1 MTANLAV
8 QVALPVPIPRTFTYR
23 LPSPMAVACQ
33 PGCRVRVPFGR
44 KSLIGVA
51 VAVGTEP
58 GFQGDLRNVVDVLD
72 TVPAVSGELLDFTR
86 WLADYYFAPWGLV
99 LQAALPAALRTRTR
113 RIIEISEAGREVLE
127 NPFSRALALH
137 RRVLDLLARRG
148 PLAPGRLRSLLPV
161 AGAAL
166 LSRIESRGWIRIL
179 EREAP
184 PPGLARLEEWTL
196 PGRLPP
202 PTGSRALGGRQRR
215 ILETLRQEG
224 GAIRSA
230 DLLQSTGASRSSLR
244 TLADKG
250 WLSLEKRPERRRSAG
265 PPAPSVVTAPP
276 LLEHQRVAVGA
287 IRASLDRGGFRCFLL
302 EGVTGSGKTE
312 VYMAAASHA
321 LALGRGVLY
330 MVPEIGLTP
339 LLEDRLEERFP
350 GQVAVL
356 HSGLPERERR
366 ERWERIRQGEASL
379 ILGTRS
385 ALFAPHR
392 SIGLVIVDEEQDV
405 SYYQAESPRYH
416 ARDAAL
422 VRARRLQATV
432 VLGSA
437 TPSLE
442 AVASVR
448 RKKFDRLF
456 LPERV
461 EKRPLPEVQVIDMR
475 EEFLQTGVQSLLSRR
490 LVAAIREVRAE
501 GSQALLLLNRR
512 GFSTFVICRACGH
525 RLECS
530 GCSIAMTYHRTE
542 ARLRCHY
549 CNSRRLLPAVC
560 PKCRSPH
567 LHPGGAGT
575 ERLEEAIRILD
586 PLLRV
591 ARMDR
596 DTSRGKG
603 HELLLRRFERRE
615 IDLMLGTQMLAKGHD
630 FPGVTLVGILSA
642 DALLALPDFRAA
654 ERTYQLLAQ
663 AAGRA
668 GRGARP
674 GRVLIQAFAT
684 DHPAIQAAA
693 MHDPGR
699 FYERE
704 LHLREAMAYPPW
716 VALTQIRVEDRNPGR
731 GEASARCVARQLR
744 LAASGRYVVLGP
756 APAPF
761 SKLKGEYRYQILLKG
776 KSRSVLAAG
785 IREALGSLD
794 ASREL
799 PASLVV
805 ETDPRSLL

>member
-1 MTANLAV
+1 M
-8 QVALPVPIPRTFTYR
+8 
-23 LPSPMAVACQ
+23 
-33 PGCRVRVPFGR
+33 RVPFGR

-58 GFQGDLRNVVDVLD
+58 EFRGDLRDVLD
-72 TVPAVSGELLDFTR
+72 VLDAVPAVSGELLDFTR

-99 LQAALPAALRTRTR
+99 LQAALPGSLRTRIR
-113 RIIEISEAGREVLE
+113 RVLEIREAGREVLE
-127 NPFSRALALH
+127 NPFSRAPSLH
-137 RRVLDLLARRG
+137 RRVLDVLARRG
-148 PLAPGRLRSLLPV
+148 PMAPGRLRSLLPA
-161 AGAAL
+161 AGAAAL
-166 LSRIESRGWIRIL
+166 RRIESEGWVRTL

-184 PPGLARLEEWTL
+184 PPGSARLEEWTV
-196 PGRLPP
+196 PGRVPP
-202 PTGSRALGGRQRR
+202 PSGGRAPGGRQRR
-215 ILETLRQEG
+215 ILEILRQG
-224 GAIRSA
+224 GSPVRST
-230 DLLQSTGASRSSLR
+230 DLLQSTGASRASLR
-244 TLADKG
+244 ALAKRG
-250 WLSLEKRPERRRSAG
+250 WLSLEKRPAARRSAG
-265 PPAPSVVTAPP
+265 APELSGVTAPP
-276 LLEHQRVAVGA
+276 LLEHQRVAAGA

-356 HSGLPERERR
+356 HSRLPDRERR
-366 ERWERIRQGEASL
+366 ERWERIRQGETSL

-392 SIGLVIVDEEQDV
+392 SVGLVIVDEEQDV
-405 SYYQAESPRYH
+405 SYYQAESPRYN

-422 VRARRLQATV
+422 VRARRLEATV

-448 RKKFDRLF
+448 RKKFELLS

-461 EKRPLPEVQVIDMR
+461 EKRPLPEVNVIDMR

-542 ARLRCHY
+542 AKLRCHY
-549 CNSRRLLPAVC
+549 CNSRRSLPAVC

-596 DTSRGKG
+596 DTSRGRG
-603 HELLLRRFERRE
+603 HELLLRKFERRE

-693 MHDPGR
+693 MHDPGM

-716 VALTQIRVEDRNPGR
+716 VALTLIRVEDRNRGR
-731 GEASARCVARQLR
+731 GEVSARRVAKQLR
-744 LAASGRYVVLGP
+744 LGAAGRYVVLGP
-756 APAPF
+756 APAPL
-761 SKLKGEYRYQILLKG
+761 SRLKGEHRYQILLKG

-785 IREALGSLD
+785 IRESLESLD